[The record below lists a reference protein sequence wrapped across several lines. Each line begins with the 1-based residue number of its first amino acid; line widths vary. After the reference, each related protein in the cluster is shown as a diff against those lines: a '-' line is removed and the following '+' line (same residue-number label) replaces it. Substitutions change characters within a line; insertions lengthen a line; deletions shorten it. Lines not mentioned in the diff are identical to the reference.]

1 MENKTEPNLIEPK
14 HSFQPFIIVI
24 LIILTLFST
33 TTIIYLYRNNQEIKN
48 EIAKMEAYKKLQNQA
63 PAGIVGR
70 YYEEYAGFPVFVSF
84 VCYLNLCL
92 QQPFTVLNPPP
103 KNSIP
108 DDKYIT
114 ILGEVTRGSSTYH
127 KLNYKSFT
135 LLTDMKNDN
144 PKPCASYIQKHYG
157 QKYNLENLKSPNSG
171 NIDFSN
177 RIMVYY
183 FDIPNTDQ
191 YIDCAYDT
199 VDNSVI
205 FTKPHKITGLDP
217 L

>member
-1 MENKTEPNLIEPK
+1 MKNQPNPTLDKPK
-14 HSFQPFIIVI
+14 HSFQPLIIVI

-33 TTIIYLYRNNQEIKN
+33 TAIIFLYRNNKEIKN
-48 EIAKMEAYKKLQNQA
+48 QIAGMVAYKKLQNQA
-63 PAGIVGR
+63 PAGIVGI
-70 YYEEYAGFPVFVSF
+70 YYEEYGLPVFVSL
-84 VCYLNLCL
+84 VCYLHLCL
-92 QQPFTVLNPPP
+92 EQPFIVINPPP

-108 DDKYIT
+108 DEKFIT
-114 ILGEVTRGSSTYH
+114 ILGEVTRGSSSYH
-127 KLNYKSFT
+127 KLNFKSFR
-135 LLTDMKNDN
+135 LLTDMKNNN

-177 RIMVYY
+177 RIMMYY

-191 YIDCAYDT
+191 YIYCAYDT
-199 VDNSVI
+199 VNNSVI
-205 FTKPHKITGLDP
+205 FTKSHKKSPDP